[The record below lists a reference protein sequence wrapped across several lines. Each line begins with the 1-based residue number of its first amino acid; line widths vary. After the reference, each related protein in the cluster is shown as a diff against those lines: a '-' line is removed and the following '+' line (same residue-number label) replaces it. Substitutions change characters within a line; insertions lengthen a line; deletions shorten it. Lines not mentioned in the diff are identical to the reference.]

1 MRDMEVQLVLQM
13 GQIETNLCG
22 HPREFK
28 NSVLVSFDEVLKV
41 NTAIVEAGRNKLG
54 AMNQTIVFRKTIN
67 WKEWCHSCLKMTLQ
81 DMKEELR
88 VLQDVKVYIFLTQSG

>member
-28 NSVLVSFDEVLKV
+28 NTVLVSFDEVLKV
-41 NTAIVEAGRNKLG
+41 NAAIVEAGRKKIA
-54 AMNQTIVFRKTIN
+54 AMNQTIIFRKTIN
-67 WKEWCHSCLKMTLQ
+67 WKEWCHSCLKMTHRE
-81 DMKEELR
+81 MEEELK
-88 VLQDVKVYIFLTQSG
+88 VLQDVKVF